1 MKKFLALALTAPLF
15 ACLMVACDKTIT
27 IGTPSKP
34 DSAKAASAETPAP
47 AVSATGSATAPQGQL
62 PDVGKIEQVKVNA
75 SGAGLTPGAAI
86 NDALKTAV
94 MQVNGTVVDSASANL
109 NTVSH
114 VTADVDIQ
122 SDQGTDSA
130 KATAVVQGQHF
141 AELIVSESHGL
152 VSSFKVLKLT
162 PPPAK
167 GDPYMVEIEARV
179 AKFVAPADSGK
190 IKLVVAPLY
199 SDKTAFNIGG
209 RMVPAQDVLNA
220 MHQRIVDALSQ
231 TGRFTVLD
239 RQFDGELQNE
249 LDMINSGKTV
259 NTDVAKLGQALSA
272 DLVWVGT
279 VNDFSYERH
288 VRHLQT
294 STRDLVGF
302 SGGWT
307 VSQRMINLG
316 TRQIFQSA
324 SLQGTA
330 PSIAPT
336 TLGTG
341 FDETGTVKGMEADI
355 VKKITEAILLRT
367 FPVSVVDRDG
377 NNVVLSQGGSALSEN
392 GRYAIYLQG
401 KELKDPQTGQSLGKM
416 ENLCCEVVVNRVTPT
431 LSYGV
436 LENVKVKLD
445 GVAPGSLIVHEAL
458 VQKAAAK
465 PAGAAG
471 GKGAGKDADDEPMP
485 IPAKKSGAD
494 KDW

>member
-1 MKKFLALALTAPLF
+1 MKNLLGLALIASLL
-15 ACLMVACDKTIT
+15 VGCDKKIT
-27 IGTPSKP
+27 IGSPSKP
-34 DSAKAASAETPAP
+34 EPPPASVPASVPVSASVPAP
-47 AVSATGSATAPQGQL
+47 TDQAATSHGQV
-62 PDVGKIEQVKVNA
+62 PDVGKIEHVKVNA
-75 SGAGLTPGAAI
+75 TGAGMTPGAAI

-94 MQVNGTVVDSASANL
+94 MQVNGTVVNSISANL
-109 NTVSH
+109 NTLSH

-141 AELIVSESHGL
+141 AEMIISESHGL

-162 PPPAK
+162 PPATK
-167 GDPYMVEIEARV
+167 GDPYAVDIEAQV
-179 AKFVAPADSGK
+179 AKFVAPADAGK
-190 IKLVVAPLY
+190 IKVVVAPLY

-209 RMVPAQDVLNA
+209 HMVPAQQVLNA
-220 MHQRIVDALSQ
+220 LHRKIVDALSQ

-239 RQFDGELQNE
+239 RQFEGELQNE
-249 LDMINSGKTV
+249 LDMINAGKSV

-272 DLVWVGT
+272 DLVWVG
-279 VNDFSYERH
+279 VINDFSYDKH

-294 STRDLVGF
+294 STRDLVSF

-307 VSQRMINLG
+307 VSQRMINLA

-324 SLQGTA
+324 SLQGSA

-336 TLGTG
+336 TLGTN
-341 FDETGTVKGMEADI
+341 FDEAGTIGRMEADL
-355 VKKITEAILLRT
+355 VKKISEAILLRT

-377 NNVVLSQGGSALSEN
+377 NNVVLSQGGSALNEN

-401 KELKDPQTGQSLGKM
+401 KELKDPQTGQSLGRM
-416 ENLCCEVVVNRVTPT
+416 ENLCCEVVINRVTPT
-431 LSYGV
+431 VSYGV

-445 GVAPGSLIVHEAL
+445 GVAPGALIVHEA
-458 VQKAAAK
+458 VAVKAAAK
-465 PAGAAG
+465 AGNATSG
-471 GKGAGKDADDEPMP
+471 RDADDDPAP
-485 IPAKKSGAD
+485 TPAKKPAGD